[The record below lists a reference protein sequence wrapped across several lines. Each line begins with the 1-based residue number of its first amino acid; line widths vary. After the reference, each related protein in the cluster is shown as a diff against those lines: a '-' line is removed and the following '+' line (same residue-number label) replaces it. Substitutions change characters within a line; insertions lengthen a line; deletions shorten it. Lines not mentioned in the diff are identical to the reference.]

1 MAISLKKK
9 FVLLGITLVSLT
21 FATEFLNYKNT
32 KIAQNQK
39 LAIEVTQRHMDA
51 DMKHDGIRG
60 NVYSA
65 LVATKIADTQLL
77 KDSQEAVASMSND
90 FAKNVDDNLAS
101 DVPYDIK
108 QQLMKVKQSV
118 AGYTDFSKK
127 IVAAASDL
135 DKAVPMLPEFNK
147 VFSVL
152 EEDQEKASDMMLS
165 WSSQISSEAE
175 IYSTYLSISLIAL
188 LIIAVTLPLFA
199 IYSIFKPLSNIMNV
213 MHQIVGGNVS
223 LIIPYT
229 DRSNEMGDM
238 ARSVQIFKENAQNVA
253 KLTEEQAVV
262 EKKASE
268 ERRKT
273 RLDLAKE
280 FEVNVKGVVETVAS
294 AAVQMESASR
304 TVAQNAESSKTK
316 LNILSTQ
323 ISSSSGNIQMV
334 SASTSELASAINEIS
349 SQIAK
354 ATTITSGAVQDAGK
368 ANSTAQGLSSAS
380 HKIGEVVAMINSI
393 ASQINLLALNATIE
407 AARAGES
414 GKGFAVVAS
423 EVKNLA
429 GQTTKATEEI
439 SQYISA
445 IQNSTSET
453 VGVIKNISE
462 KIYEINTIANTIASA
477 VEEQGSATQDIAN
490 NVNKAASSSE
500 QVIKNA
506 TDVSQASN
514 DAGTAA
520 AQMMTSSSELSKQT
534 TTLRNQVNGF
544 LENIRMG

>member
-1 MAISLKKK
+1 MTISLKKK
-9 FVLLGITLVSLT
+9 FIILGASLVFVAFSS
-21 FATEFLNYKNT
+21 EFLNYENT
-32 KIAQNQK
+32 KIAQTQK

-65 LVATKIADTQLL
+65 LVATKIGDVQLL
-77 KDSQEAVASMSND
+77 KDSQEAVAEMSKD
-90 FAKNVDDNLAS
+90 FTQNVDDNIAS
-101 DVPYDIK
+101 DIPGDIK
-108 QQLMKVKQSV
+108 EQLMKVKQSV
-118 AGYTDFSKK
+118 ASYTDFSKK
-127 IVAAASDL
+127 IVIAASDL

-152 EEDQEKASDMMLS
+152 EEDQEKASDMLLS
-165 WSSQISSEAE
+165 WSSQIAAEAK

-199 IYSIFKPLSNIMNV
+199 IYSIFKPLNNIMNI

-229 DRSNEMGDM
+229 DVNNEMGNM
-238 ARSVQIFKENAQNVA
+238 AKSVQIFKDNAQRVT
-253 KLTEEQAVV
+253 KLMEDQSVNER
-262 EKKASE
+262 KSSE

-273 RLDLAKE
+273 RLELAND
-280 FEVNVKGVVETVAS
+280 FESNVKGVVDTVTLA
-294 AAVQMESASR
+294 
-304 TVAQNAESSKTK
+304 VAQIENVSKSVANNAESSKTK
-316 LNILSTQ
+316 LGILSTQ
-323 ISSSSGNIQMV
+323 ISSTSGNIQMV
-334 SASTSELASAINEIS
+334 STAASQLSSAINEIS
-349 SQIAK
+349 SQVAK
-354 ATTITSGAVQDAGK
+354 ATIITSSAVQDAEK
-368 ANSTAQGLSSAS
+368 ADCTAKSLSSAS
-380 HKIGEVVAMINSI
+380 QKIGEVVQMINSI

-407 AARAGES
+407 AARAGEA

-453 VGVIKNISE
+453 VGVIKHISE
-462 KIYEINTIANTIASA
+462 KIYDINSIANTIASA
-477 VEEQGSATQDIAN
+477 VEEQGTATDDIAN
-490 NVNKAASSSE
+490 NVNKAADSSE

-506 TDVSQASN
+506 SDVSKTSN
-514 DAGTAA
+514 DTGSAA
-520 AQMMTSSSELSKQT
+520 AQMVTASSELAKQA
-534 TTLRNQVNGF
+534 TTLSNQVNIF
-544 LENIRMG
+544 LENVRAG